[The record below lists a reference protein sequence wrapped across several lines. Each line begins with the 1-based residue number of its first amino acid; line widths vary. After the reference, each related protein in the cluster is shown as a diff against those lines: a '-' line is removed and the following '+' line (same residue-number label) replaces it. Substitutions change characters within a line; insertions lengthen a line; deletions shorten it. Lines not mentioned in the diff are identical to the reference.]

1 MKTAVYILMA
11 LLVGMVLG
19 SLPIKG
25 DLRGARSEIEELKK
39 KLASRNTGSD
49 SLTGINSILRI
60 PAKTAPA
67 QQRNAGRAH
76 SRTHIATSSDTDTE
90 SVETT
95 GSLSVATAP
104 ESTSGPSA
112 TNLNQMLETASAVWK
127 TRTDLARDSFVANVA
142 ATPDQVATFDV
153 VMAAM
158 NIRLSNSIRT
168 WVDFAQQEKDIT
180 PETGIKIM
188 NDLSSSLVLTYNDLD
203 RTMPGG
209 WRTNA
214 GPKFQ
219 VFDFIN
225 PDVAKPLTEVEGLFK
240 GRDHHREVAWDED
253 DEDEESTPSD
263 PSDPIIVERTR

>member
-1 MKTAVYILMA
+1 
-11 LLVGMVLG
+11 
-19 SLPIKG
+19 
-25 DLRGARSEIEELKK
+25 
-39 KLASRNTGSD
+39 
-49 SLTGINSILRI
+49 
-60 PAKTAPA
+60 
-67 QQRNAGRAH
+67 
-76 SRTHIATSSDTDTE
+76 
-90 SVETT
+90 
-95 GSLSVATAP
+95 
-104 ESTSGPSA
+104 
-112 TNLNQMLETASAVWK
+112 
-127 TRTDLARDSFVANVA
+127 
-142 ATPDQVATFDV
+142 
-153 VMAAM
+153 
-158 NIRLSNSIRT
+158 
-168 WVDFAQQEKDIT
+168 VDFAQQEKDIT